1 MMMIF
6 MMMCSG
12 VSLRCTVSVVSQAMK
27 MSKVVLLMKMMI
39 FEMRMIVMM
48 LCRWCFFAMQAE
60 CCFSGDENVEGRVV
74 DEDDDCLK

>member
-12 VSLRCTVSVVSQAMK
+12 VSLRYALSVVSETMK

-39 FEMRMIVMM
+39 
-48 LCRWCFFAMQAE
+48 
-60 CCFSGDENVEGRVV
+60 D
-74 DEDDDCLK
+74 

>member
-12 VSLRCTVSVVSQAMK
+12 VSLRCTVSVVPQTMKVSKVVLLMKMMIVEMRMIFMMMCSVVLRCTVSVVSQTMK

-39 FEMRMIVMM
+39 
-48 LCRWCFFAMQAE
+48 
-60 CCFSGDENVEGRVV
+60 D
-74 DEDDDCLK
+74 

>member
-12 VSLRCTVSVVSQAMK
+12 VSSRRTVSVVSQTMK

-39 FEMRMIVMM
+39 
-48 LCRWCFFAMQAE
+48 
-60 CCFSGDENVEGRVV
+60 D
-74 DEDDDCLK
+74 